1 MCSPQRAREEIQYTA
16 AGRVIVGFLRKQA
29 RSYNGRLTHDNKIEL
44 SPMSEKD
51 TISIHLVR
59 EALLQSCAPGAA
71 TREALS
77 QVGIAPALLEQP
89 TARVPA
95 MAYARLWRLLARR
108 SDDEFFGMDPRRLK
122 SGSLAFLCRASM
134 AQPTLAAA
142 LETGLAF
149 LSLMLE
155 HLPAQLVRQQS
166 LAEIVLLEPETDPRR
181 AFTYFCYWM
190 IVHGVACWL
199 AGRRIPILA
208 IELRCPQPAFC
219 DDYQVMFS
227 DNLRFDRPRTRMI
240 FSADCLDLPIKRSP
254 EELKRFLAHAPAN
267 ILVKYRDPDSLATRI
282 KKDLRQMPAD
292 TWPETESLA
301 NRLCMSASTLR
312 RRLAEEGQTYQ
323 GLKDSVRK
331 ELAIVW
337 LAEAEIS
344 FADIASRLGFA
355 DVSSF
360 YKAFRK
366 WSGSNPGHYRSL
378 ILNDVS

>member
-1 MCSPQRAREEIQYTA
+1 MA
-16 AGRVIVGFLRKQA
+16 
-29 RSYNGRLTHDNKIEL
+29 
-44 SPMSEKD
+44 EKD

-59 EALLQSCAPGAA
+59 EALLQSCAPGSA
-71 TREALS
+71 TVEVLS
-77 QVGIAPALLEQP
+77 KVGIAPAWLQQP
-89 TARVPA
+89 DARVPA
-95 MAYARLWRLLARR
+95 TAYARLWRLLARR
-108 SDDEFFGMDPRRLK
+108 MDDEFFGMDPRKLK
-122 SGSLAFLCRASM
+122 SGSLAFLCRAAM
-134 AQPTLAAA
+134 AQPNLGAS
-142 LETGLAF
+142 LETGLGF

-155 HLPAQLVRQQS
+155 QIPAELVRQQS
-166 LAEIVLLEPETDPRR
+166 LAEIVLLEPELTPQR
-181 AFTYFCYWM
+181 AFTYFTYWM

-208 IELRCPQPAFC
+208 IELRCPQPDFC
-219 DDYQVMFS
+219 DDYRVMFS

-282 KKDLRQMPAD
+282 KHDLRQMPAD
-292 TWPETESLA
+292 TWPETEGLA
-301 NRLCMSASTLR
+301 ANLCISASTLR
-312 RRLAEEGQTYQ
+312 RRLADEGQTYQ

-337 LAEAEIS
+337 LAEPHIS
-344 FADIASRLGFA
+344 FAEIAARLGFA
-355 DVSSF
+355 DASSF

-378 ILNDVS
+378 ILNEDAVGK

>member
-1 MCSPQRAREEIQYTA
+1 MMRAILCTLGHRFT
-16 AGRVIVGFLRKQA
+16 
-29 RSYNGRLTHDNKIEL
+29 
-44 SPMSEKD
+44 MSEKD

-71 TREALS
+71 SDEAL
-77 QVGIAPALLEQP
+77 QRAGVDPHLLAEP
-89 TARVPA
+89 TARVSA
-95 MAYARLWRLLARR
+95 TAYARLWRLLARR
-108 SDDEFFGMDPRRLK
+108 MDDEFFGMDPRKLK
-122 SGSLAFLCRASM
+122 SGSLAFLCRTAM
-134 AQPTLAAA
+134 AQPTLVTS
-142 LETGLAF
+142 LESGLGF

-155 HLPAQLVRQQS
+155 RLPAQLVRQQS
-166 LAEIVLLEPETDPRR
+166 LAEIVLLEPESEPNR
-181 AFTYFCYWM
+181 AFTYFTYWM

-208 IELRCPQPAFC
+208 IELRCPKPAFC

-240 FSADCLDLPIKRSP
+240 FSADCLDLPIKRST

-282 KKDLRQMPAD
+282 KHDLRQMPPD
-292 TWPETESLA
+292 TWPETDGLAASL
-301 NRLCMSASTLR
+301 CISASTLR

-337 LAEAEIS
+337 LAEPQIS
-344 FADIASRLGFA
+344 FAEIAERLGFA
-355 DVSSF
+355 DTSSF

-366 WSGSNPGHYRSL
+366 WVGSNPGQYRSL
-378 ILNDVS
+378 ILNETNRL

>member
-1 MCSPQRAREEIQYTA
+1 MMRAILCTLGHRFT
-16 AGRVIVGFLRKQA
+16 
-29 RSYNGRLTHDNKIEL
+29 
-44 SPMSEKD
+44 MSEKD

-71 TREALS
+71 SDEVLQRAG
-77 QVGIAPALLEQP
+77 VDPHLLAEP
-89 TARVPA
+89 TARVSA
-95 MAYARLWRLLARR
+95 TAYARLWRLLARR
-108 SDDEFFGMDPRRLK
+108 MDDEFFGMDPRKLK
-122 SGSLAFLCRASM
+122 SGSLAFLCRTAM
-134 AQPTLAAA
+134 AQPTLVTS
-142 LETGLAF
+142 LESGLGF

-155 HLPAQLVRQQS
+155 RLPAQLVRQQS
-166 LAEIVLLEPETDPRR
+166 LAEIVLLEPESEPNR
-181 AFTYFCYWM
+181 AFTYFTYWM

-199 AGRRIPILA
+199 AGRRMPILA
-208 IELRCPQPAFC
+208 IELRCPKPAFC

-240 FSADCLDLPIKRSP
+240 FSADCLDLPIKRST

-282 KKDLRQMPAD
+282 KHDLRQMPPD
-292 TWPETESLA
+292 TWPETDGLAASL
-301 NRLCMSASTLR
+301 CISASTLR

-337 LAEAEIS
+337 LAEPQIS
-344 FADIASRLGFA
+344 FAEIAERLGFA
-355 DVSSF
+355 DTSSF

-366 WSGSNPGHYRSL
+366 WVGSNPGQYRGL
-378 ILNDVS
+378 ILSDAN

>member
-1 MCSPQRAREEIQYTA
+1 MMRAILCTLGHRFT
-16 AGRVIVGFLRKQA
+16 
-29 RSYNGRLTHDNKIEL
+29 
-44 SPMSEKD
+44 MSEKD

-71 TREALS
+71 SDEAL
-77 QVGIAPALLEQP
+77 QRAGVDPHLLAEP
-89 TARVPA
+89 TARVSA
-95 MAYARLWRLLARR
+95 TAYARLWRLLARR
-108 SDDEFFGMDPRRLK
+108 MDDEFFGMDPRKLK
-122 SGSLAFLCRASM
+122 SGSLAFLCRTAM
-134 AQPTLAAA
+134 AQPTLVTS
-142 LETGLAF
+142 LESGLGF

-155 HLPAQLVRQQS
+155 RLPAQLVRQQS
-166 LAEIVLLEPETDPRR
+166 LAEIVLLEPESEPNR
-181 AFTYFCYWM
+181 AFTYFTYWM

-208 IELRCPQPAFC
+208 IELRCPKPAFC

-240 FSADCLDLPIKRSP
+240 FSADCLDLPIKRST

-282 KKDLRQMPAD
+282 KHDLRQMPPD
-292 TWPETESLA
+292 TWPETDGLAASL
-301 NRLCMSASTLR
+301 CISASTLR

-337 LAEAEIS
+337 LAEPQIS
-344 FADIASRLGFA
+344 FAEIAERLGFA
-355 DVSSF
+355 DTSSF

-366 WSGSNPGHYRSL
+366 WVGSNPGQYRGL
-378 ILNDVS
+378 ILSDAN

>member
-1 MCSPQRAREEIQYTA
+1 
-16 AGRVIVGFLRKQA
+16 
-29 RSYNGRLTHDNKIEL
+29 
-44 SPMSEKD
+44 MSEKD

-59 EALLQSCAPGAA
+59 EALLQSCASGAA
-71 TREALS
+71 SAEVLDK
-77 QVGIAPALLEQP
+77 VGIAPALLAQP
-89 TARVPA
+89 AARVSA
-95 MAYARLWRLLARR
+95 TVYARLWRLLARR
-108 SDDEFFGMDPRRLK
+108 TDDEFFGMDPRKLK
-122 SGSLAFLCRASM
+122 SGSLAFLCRAAL
-134 AQPTLAAA
+134 AQPSLAAG
-142 LETGLAF
+142 LDTGLGF

-155 HLPAQLVRQQS
+155 QLPAQLVRQQS
-166 LAEIVLLEPETDPRR
+166 LAEIVLVEPDVEAKR
-181 AFTYFCYWM
+181 AFTYFTYWM

-208 IELRCPQPAFC
+208 IELRCPQPDFC
-219 DDYQVMFS
+219 DDYRVMFS

-282 KKDLRQMPAD
+282 KHDLRQLPPD
-292 TWPETESLA
+292 TWPETEGLAASL
-301 NRLCMSASTLR
+301 CISASTLR

-337 LAEAEIS
+337 LADAQIS
-344 FADIASRLGFA
+344 FAQIAERLGFA
-355 DVSSF
+355 DTSSF

-378 ILNDVS
+378 ILNEETA